1 MHANPTLIPT
11 RLNLQ
16 KLSTLPVS
24 ILNLSPSSR
33 RPIATNMSGS
43 SKINMCRGFLTEYI
57 LAISIGNPNRTPD
70 IKFHDAS
77 YAIAQVQTHH
87 PQSSSDFFKD
97 LQSAVRNF
105 QEALD
110 RLSQNAVLRD
120 CQCKLGYTS
129 NQPKRTTAF
138 INLYS

>member
-1 MHANPTLIPT
+1 MD
-11 RLNLQ
+11 
-16 KLSTLPVS
+16 
-24 ILNLSPSSR
+24 
-33 RPIATNMSGS
+33 MSGS
-43 SKINMCRGFLTEYI
+43 SKFNMCLDFLTENI
-57 LAISIGNPNRTPD
+57 LVLSIGILNRTAD
-70 IKFHDAS
+70 IRFHDAN

-87 PQSSSDFFKD
+87 AQSSSDFFKD
-97 LQSAVRNF
+97 LRSAVKNF

-120 CQCKLGYTS
+120 CKLGFTN